1 MELSNSN
8 DESIYIKIQDWLES
22 YRNSNNNH
30 KKKRLMNLIVVAMMP
45 VIKKI
50 ANSIARRAEDPVED
64 LVQAGSIGLVKAIK
78 RYNPELCPKFRIYA
92 GYLIVGEMQH
102 YMRDK
107 VSLIKVPREI
117 IELAMRIKNF
127 VKDLSEEEMDN
138 MTSQKVA
145 EALDVPI
152 QKVNTAIDIDRRK
165 KVASLD
171 ELISVDGNKT
181 SIGDLTPAY
190 DYKEFSEKYD
200 MHMEID
206 NIIKNLPAEY
216 KEIVELF
223 YYEDMPMDEIAEK
236 IGYRNASTAKAKKSQ
251 CMTDLIKRVTDAL
264 RRAGFDVTPK
274 KQNRNGKN

>member
-8 DESIYIKIQDWLES
+8 DESIYIKIRDWLES

-223 YYEDMPMDEIAEK
+223 YYEDMKQTEIAQK
-236 IGYRNASTAKAKKSQ
+236 LNLNQMMVSRKLKKAFNY
-251 CMTDLIKRVTDAL
+251 MYNII
-264 RRAGFDVTPK
+264 K
-274 KQNRNGKN
+274 KQDNE

>member
-223 YYEDMPMDEIAEK
+223 YYEDMKQTEIAQK
-236 IGYRNASTAKAKKSQ
+236 LNLNQMMVSKKKKKAFNY
-251 CMTDLIKRVTDAL
+251 MYNII
-264 RRAGFDVTPK
+264 K
-274 KQNRNGKN
+274 KQDNE

>member
-1 MELSNSN
+1 
-8 DESIYIKIQDWLES
+8 
-22 YRNSNNNH
+22 
-30 KKKRLMNLIVVAMMP
+30 MP

-223 YYEDMPMDEIAEK
+223 YYEDMKQTEIAQK
-236 IGYRNASTAKAKKSQ
+236 LNLNQMMVSRKLKKAFNY
-251 CMTDLIKRVTDAL
+251 MYNII
-264 RRAGFDVTPK
+264 K
-274 KQNRNGKN
+274 KQDNE

>member
-30 KKKRLMNLIVVAMMP
+30 QKKRLMNLIVVAMMP

-78 RYNPELCPKFRIYA
+78 RYNPELCAKFRIYA

-102 YMRDK
+102 CMRDK

-165 KVASLD
+165 KVTSLD

-223 YYEDMPMDEIAEK
+223 YYEDMKQTEIAQK
-236 IGYRNASTAKAKKSQ
+236 LNLNQMMVSRKLKKAFNY
-251 CMTDLIKRVTDAL
+251 MYNII
-264 RRAGFDVTPK
+264 K
-274 KQNRNGKN
+274 KQDNE

>member
-22 YRNSNNNH
+22 YRNSNNSH

-190 DYKEFSEKYD
+190 DYEEFSEKYD

-223 YYEDMPMDEIAEK
+223 YYEDMKQTEIAQK
-236 IGYRNASTAKAKKSQ
+236 LNLNQMMVSRKLKKAFNY
-251 CMTDLIKRVTDAL
+251 MYNII
-264 RRAGFDVTPK
+264 K
-274 KQNRNGKN
+274 KQDDE

>member
-78 RYNPELCPKFRIYA
+78 RYNSELCPKFRIYA

-223 YYEDMPMDEIAEK
+223 YYEDMKQTEIAQK
-236 IGYRNASTAKAKKSQ
+236 LNLNQMMVSRKLKKAFNY
-251 CMTDLIKRVTDAL
+251 MYNII
-264 RRAGFDVTPK
+264 K
-274 KQNRNGKN
+274 KQDNE

>member
-1 MELSNSN
+1 
-8 DESIYIKIQDWLES
+8 
-22 YRNSNNNH
+22 
-30 KKKRLMNLIVVAMMP
+30 MNLIVVAMMP

-223 YYEDMPMDEIAEK
+223 YYEDMKQTEIAQK
-236 IGYRNASTAKAKKSQ
+236 LNLNQMMVSRKLKKAFNY
-251 CMTDLIKRVTDAL
+251 MYNII
-264 RRAGFDVTPK
+264 K
-274 KQNRNGKN
+274 KQDNE

>member
-223 YYEDMPMDEIAEK
+223 YYEDMKQTEIAQK
-236 IGYRNASTAKAKKSQ
+236 LNLNQMMVSRKLKKAFNY
-251 CMTDLIKRVTDAL
+251 MYNII
-264 RRAGFDVTPK
+264 K
-274 KQNRNGKN
+274 KQDNE

>member
-127 VKDLSEEEMDN
+127 VKDLSEEDMDN
-138 MTSQKVA
+138 MTSKKVA

-152 QKVNTAIDIDRRK
+152 KKVNTAIDIDRRK

-223 YYEDMPMDEIAEK
+223 YYEDMKQTEIAQK
-236 IGYRNASTAKAKKSQ
+236 LNLNQMMVSRKLKKAFNY
-251 CMTDLIKRVTDAL
+251 MYNII
-264 RRAGFDVTPK
+264 K
-274 KQNRNGKN
+274 KQDNE

>member
-1 MELSNSN
+1 LSTSN
-8 DESIYIKIQDWLES
+8 DDSIYIKIQDWLET
-22 YRNSNNNH
+22 YRESSSRRQ
-30 KKKRLMNLIVVAMMP
+30 KKRLMNLIVVAMMP

-64 LVQAGSIGLVKAIK
+64 LVQAGSIGLVKAIE

-127 VKDLSEEEMDN
+127 VKDLSDEEMDN

-145 EALDVPI
+145 EALDVPV

-165 KVASLD
+165 KITSLD
-171 ELISVDGNKT
+171 EIINVDGNKT

-190 DYKEFSEKYD
+190 DYKEFSEHYD
-200 MHMEID
+200 MQLEID
-206 NIIKNLPAEY
+206 GIIKNLPPEY

-223 YYEDMPMDEIAEK
+223 YYEDMKQTEIAQK
-236 IGYRNASTAKAKKSQ
+236 LDLNQMMVSRKLKKAFNY
-251 CMTDLIKRVTDAL
+251 MYNII
-264 RRAGFDVTPK
+264 K
-274 KQNRNGKN
+274 KQDIG

>member
-1 MELSNSN
+1 MSNSN
-8 DESIYIKIQDWLES
+8 EESIYIKIQDWLES
-22 YRNSNNNH
+22 YRNSNNH
-30 KKKRLMNLIVVAMMP
+30 HQKKRLMNLIVVAMMP

-145 EALDVPI
+145 EALDVPV

-165 KVASLD
+165 KVTSLD

-223 YYEDMPMDEIAEK
+223 YYEDMKQTEIAQK
-236 IGYRNASTAKAKKSQ
+236 LNLNQMMVSRKLKKAFNY
-251 CMTDLIKRVTDAL
+251 MYNII
-264 RRAGFDVTPK
+264 K
-274 KQNRNGKN
+274 KQDNE

>member
-223 YYEDMPMDEIAEK
+223 YYEDMKQTEIAQK
-236 IGYRNASTAKAKKSQ
+236 LNLNQMMVSRKLKKAFNY
-251 CMTDLIKRVTDAL
+251 MYNII
-264 RRAGFDVTPK
+264 K
-274 KQNRNGKN
+274 KQDDE

>member
-22 YRNSNNNH
+22 YRSSNNNH

-223 YYEDMPMDEIAEK
+223 YYEDMKQTEIAQK
-236 IGYRNASTAKAKKSQ
+236 LNLNQMMVSRKLKKAFNY
-251 CMTDLIKRVTDAL
+251 MYNII
-264 RRAGFDVTPK
+264 K
-274 KQNRNGKN
+274 KQDNE

>member
-1 MELSNSN
+1 MELRYSNE
-8 DESIYIKIQDWLES
+8 ESIYIKIQDWLES

-223 YYEDMPMDEIAEK
+223 YYEDMKQTEIAQK
-236 IGYRNASTAKAKKSQ
+236 LNLNQMMVSRKLKKAFNY
-251 CMTDLIKRVTDAL
+251 MYNII
-264 RRAGFDVTPK
+264 K
-274 KQNRNGKN
+274 KQDNE